1 MHMQTLTRSRELF
14 LHTVSPHWPLMED
27 SCSAQHRTDPD
38 PGAAETFADIIQSET
53 RRSTSTSRRA
63 EDNLPNSMDLIPD
76 GSAEERSRL
85 KEQRKQQATEHS
97 YALPGSPEALKAKL
111 EAALARVR
119 KLEREKS
126 NAFRREKRAKNNM
139 QALLEELK
147 EKNLINEELKD
158 KLERYSGYY

>member
-1 MHMQTLTRSRELF
+1 M
-14 LHTVSPHWPLMED
+14 
-27 SCSAQHRTDPD
+27 
-38 PGAAETFADIIQSET
+38 
-53 RRSTSTSRRA
+53 
-63 EDNLPNSMDLIPD
+63 
-76 GSAEERSRL
+76 
-85 KEQRKQQATEHS
+85 
-97 YALPGSPEALKAKL
+97 PGSPEALKAKL

-158 KLERYSGYY
+158 KLERYSGKIKILHHFVYFMFFVPF